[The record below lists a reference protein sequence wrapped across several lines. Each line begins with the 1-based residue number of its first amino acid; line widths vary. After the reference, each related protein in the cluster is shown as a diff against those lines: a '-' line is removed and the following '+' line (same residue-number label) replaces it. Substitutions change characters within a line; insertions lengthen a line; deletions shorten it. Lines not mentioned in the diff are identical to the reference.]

1 MGLQCAVL
9 IGVLLTLWWR
19 AAGFRPAALTVLNP
33 VQLVLLWAMLLATIG
48 SGVQY
53 VYKAWKLL
61 R

>member
-1 MGLQCAVL
+1 MTPAVL
-9 IGVLLTLWWR
+9 RVLE
-19 AAGFRPAALTVLNP
+19 P

-53 VYKAWKLL
+53 VVKAERLL